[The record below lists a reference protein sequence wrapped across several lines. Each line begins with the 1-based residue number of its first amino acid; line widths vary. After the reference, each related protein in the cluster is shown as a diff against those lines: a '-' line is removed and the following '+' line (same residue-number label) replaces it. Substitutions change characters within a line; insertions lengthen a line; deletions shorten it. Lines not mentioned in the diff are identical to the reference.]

1 MPVGWAAAGAAVAG
15 LGAAAMQ
22 ADAAKDAARTQQGGA
37 AYAAD
42 VQRDMFDISRQQ
54 QQPFMQTGYA
64 ANDVLSRLMG
74 LAPTAGRS
82 LPSNMSAGST
92 GWQSSWDE
100 NNGRLVGD
108 TYLPADVELKDVG
121 GGWSEV
127 WRPGEGRVGTLRP
140 GGKNGQ
146 FINDTNWQMP
156 QPGATQ
162 SGESLTGAA
171 IGEDGYAADNTGLP
185 TGFLTQLFTPEAFKA
200 GMDPG
205 YQWRQQQGAQG
216 VMNTA
221 AAGSGSLSG
230 PALRALM
237 QANQGMASQ
246 EYGAAFDRFNTQQG
260 NIFQRLTSMSGMGQN
275 AAAGVGN
282 NAMTAGSN
290 IGANIVGGANA
301 AAAGQIGAANAYGG
315 ALSDLGA
322 YGSWYAMNRGGT
334 GTAGQPQV
342 QTPPYV
348 PAGGP

>member
-15 LGAAAMQ
+15 LAGAAMS
-22 ADAAKDAARTQQGGA
+22 ADAAKDAARTQRDGA

-42 VQRDMFDISRQQ
+42 VNREMFDVSRAQQ
-54 QQPFMQTGYA
+54 LPFMQSGYG
-64 ANDVLSRLMG
+64 ANAELSRLMG
-74 LAPTAGRS
+74 IAPQTALGN
-82 LPSNMSAGST
+82 PAGT
-92 GWQSSWDE
+92 EERTEWDE
-100 NNGRLVGD
+100 DNGQLVGD
-108 TYLPADVELKDVG
+108 TYLPPGTSTVDVG
-121 GGWSEV
+121 GGWYEV
-127 WRPGEGRVGTLRP
+127 HNGGQRIGTLRP
-140 GGKNGQ
+140 GGKNGR
-146 FINDTNWQMP
+146 FINDTGWTMP
-156 QPGATQ
+156 TPAQVAGTGTNAAGEPTQGAGGGGLPTE
-162 SGESLTGAA
+162 GG
-171 IGEDGYAADNTGLP
+171 TGLP

-205 YQWRQQQGAQG
+205 YQFRQQQGAQG

-260 NIFQRLTSMSGMGQN
+260 NIFQRLTSMTGMGQN

-301 AAAGQIGAANAYGG
+301 AAAGQVGAANAWSSG
-315 ALSDLGA
+315 LSDLGA
-322 YGSWYAMNRGGT
+322 AGAWYAMNR
-334 GTAGQPQV
+334 
-342 QTPPYV
+342 PPKE
-348 PAGGP
+348 